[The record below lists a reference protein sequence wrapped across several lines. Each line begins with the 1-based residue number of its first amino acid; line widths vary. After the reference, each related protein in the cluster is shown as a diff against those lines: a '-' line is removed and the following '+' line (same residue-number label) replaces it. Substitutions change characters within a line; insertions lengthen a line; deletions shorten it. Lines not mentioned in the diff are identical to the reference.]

1 MSLDMPAVRDQILA
15 PTLSHVPFDGWTRAA
30 LRRGVAD
37 AGFGPDMGPR
47 AFPGGMMDLLAHF
60 SDFADRR
67 MLDAL
72 DALDLDSMRVRDRV
86 AAGVRLRLEAL
97 APHREAVRRGLS
109 FLALPM
115 HAPLALRLTYNT
127 VNAIWVAAGDRSA
140 DFNFYTKRGLL
151 APVYATTVLYWLND
165 TSDGFADTWDYLD
178 RRLGDVLKIPA
189 LKTRLKDALD
199 RCRPGRRRA
208 QAG

>member
-1 MSLDMPAVRDQILA
+1 MDMQVVRDQILLA
-15 PTLSHVPFDGWTRAA
+15 TLTHVPFDGWTQTA
-30 LRRGVAD
+30 LRMGVAD
-37 AGFGPDMGPR
+37 AGLDPDMGPR
-47 AFPGGMMDLLAHF
+47 AFPGGMMDLFAHF
-60 SDFADRR
+60 SDFSDRR
-67 MLDAL
+67 MLAQL
-72 DALDLDSMRVRDRV
+72 NALDLDSMRVRDRI

-127 VNAIWVAAGDRSA
+127 VNAIWYAAGDRSA

-165 TSDGFADTWDYLD
+165 TSEDFADTWDYLD

-189 LKTRLKDALD
+189 LKTRLREAV
-199 RCRPGRRRA
+199 RRFGPGRKRA
-208 QAG
+208 AAG